1 MSCMI
6 ECRGSPALGRQQ
18 HVFAAPRGATPTPP
32 RASRPSPS
40 LPVRAA
46 AATTGCAQDRAS
58 FDRACAFSR
67 GIGSKLTAIQYFRAE
82 GALSS
87 SANAHHRR
95 LQRECPV
102 ALRRGQTSALCVCR
116 PAAPL
121 AYGPRKLTTK
131 HERRRTNRSDAREK
145 CKSTRSDPQS
155 RVYNSDIGDTPRLR

>member
-87 SANAHHRR
+87 SANARHRR
-95 LQRECPV
+95 LKRECPV
-102 ALRRGQTSALCVCR
+102 AHRRGPTSAVCVRR
-116 PAAPL
+116 PAALL
-121 AYGPRKLTTK
+121 AYGTRKLAPK
-131 HERRRTNRSDAREK
+131 HKRRLPHRSDAEQK
-145 CKSTRSDPQS
+145 YPSTRSD
-155 RVYNSDIGDTPRLR
+155 